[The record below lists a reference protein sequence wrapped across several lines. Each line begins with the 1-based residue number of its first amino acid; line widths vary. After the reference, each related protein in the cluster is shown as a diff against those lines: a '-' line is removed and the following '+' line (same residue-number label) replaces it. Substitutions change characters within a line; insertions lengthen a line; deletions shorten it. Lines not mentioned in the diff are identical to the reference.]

1 MDFIQATNTPITLKL
16 AGSNYSVRVL
26 NFRELAP
33 ISAWIE
39 EHVPSP
45 YARAAQALTQL
56 RASGKPP
63 DTATEELLLDHAA
76 NQTLVWPPR
85 VGSKSWFDALDGVE
99 GGVVELVYTIL
110 SKTVPTLDRDKVQ
123 TLVERMSTPEFLELV
138 YMGIYG
144 IRPKKV
150 TPGGTENAVETE
162 PNLLEEATLAAAA
175 SGATV
180 PPGPNWGVWRE

>member
-1 MDFIQATNTPITLKL
+1 MDFIQATNTPVSLKL
-16 AGSNYSVRVL
+16 AGSNYSVRFL

-56 RASGKPP
+56 RASGKAP
-63 DTATEELLLDHAA
+63 DAATEELLLDHAV

-85 VGSKSWFDALDGVE
+85 VGSKPWFDALDGVE
-99 GGVVELVYTIL
+99 GGLVELVYTIL
-110 SKTVPTLDRDKVQ
+110 SKTIPTFDRGKAQELADKM
-123 TLVERMSTPEFLELV
+123 TTTEFLELV
-138 YMGIYG
+138 YMGVYG
-144 IRPKKV
+144 VRPKKV
-150 TPGGTENAVETE
+150 EDAVEPD

-175 SGATV
+175 SGATM